1 MAAVDAFKVR
11 AVIEAGYD
19 KNSLRR
25 ANNEIAT
32 SFNSLRTRMSRVAS
46 AARASQTIFMTTG
59 AGIVAAFGAGAMAAA
74 SFEEQFVRVKKTLD
88 IKGETAQIEKS
99 FDNIGKKLRD
109 LTKQSPVTT
118 DAITE
123 IAAVGGQLGVAA
135 SDIVAFTNTI
145 QKLTVATNLSAEN
158 ASMAMSRLQEITG
171 SSVDELDNL
180 GSSLVALGNNFA
192 AQESE
197 IVNAAMQIATS
208 TAQIKGEMNDAAVDA
223 LAFATALRAIG
234 QPSQAGATA
243 IVRLMSELS
252 EAMAQGGDNL
262 QLFAKV
268 ARMSVPA
275 FEQLYSLDSS
285 QAVASFIKGL
295 DDTSSVGLT
304 NISVLQKLGLGQVRT
319 QKAILA
325 LAKANDTLFSA
336 LETANQAYREN
347 NALTEEAERRYETL
361 FSELAKGK
369 NILKA
374 EFIDF
379 GLDKLDGAKKIVKDL
394 NNILFITTRT
404 ALNLADG
411 FTRTII
417 PVMGIVAA
425 FKSVRA
431 SVSAAATDMRM
442 FAELSNRAT
451 IAGATMA
458 TKYNTGKKGA
468 GRFSASNVLSYST
481 GEDGTQVDPMLA
493 RAMVPRSFISN
504 RLGLPFNTLGPQG
517 MKERLSSLGIGK
529 RFSMRALDTLAQ
541 PQLVEQIFGGNVP
554 ASLLMSSDKMMDAQ
568 MTQKGRDQMAKLRK
582 QYMAGEMK
590 KAAFQE
596 KQNAILT
603 QNMAKK
609 GIEKRMLDA
618 SYSQDY
624 FTRFSRETA
633 FGGVKTYMPTA
644 MGQAQARGSLL
655 RAQMRTLPR
664 EGAIKA
670 MQMGVKGLD
679 KMQGAQLLDK
689 SINKVK
695 VFGKQITS
703 LGQKSMMMGK
713 NLKIGLTDNLQKAS
727 SKFKEFTKGYSFIF
741 RGLKDF
747 TKMFLGGFVDGIKDI
762 GIAFKNKFGKQV
774 TDIMS
779 RLKTRVKNVMSSI
792 NTGIS
797 KASESAKK
805 FGDRFTSVMPKVNE
819 QAKSFITRINSGLSK
834 ASALVKNL
842 GNQFKSTFLN
852 FASSLSATFK
862 MIFNG
867 LRDFA
872 QLWINGFKDGIQGI
886 GRFFRNNFGFIFRG
900 LRDFGKLW
908 IDGLK
913 DGIQGIGTFFKN
925 NFGFVFRGLKQFA
938 QLWINGFKD
947 SISALATFFKNN
959 FGFVFRGLRDF
970 AKLWIG
976 GFKDGITALLAPINN
991 LLRRMGT
998 GLASVVQKAK
1008 TSSMFDFKGLAKYNN
1023 SLNKTVSLLKKVQ
1036 ATQLATLVKGRV
1048 GEGDEAIPT
1057 LMHRIRGRASS
1068 AMGRLRGLRPEVT
1081 FEQGVKRGG
1090 FTGAAIDKINS
1101 GIKKLESMQVKSQ
1114 ARINQRQKMYDDL
1127 AIFRQDMK
1135 NKGALTYKQIID
1147 NQIKSLL
1154 KRNQAETG
1162 IDPASLTKRQM
1173 RKFRGAALGGRMG
1186 AFEDHISELRK
1197 RAETTKDLTAEEL
1210 QLLDAT
1216 EKARAGMGRFT
1227 SALKGM
1233 ALAAGKLIFQL
1244 LAFQALFAFVAK
1256 MGAKARGV
1264 EEFGVALGSVSE
1276 KLREIQMETVKLNQL
1291 TAEGGVLEGITD
1303 AATLE
1308 AAMKKVDDIKNQLD
1322 KSKRDAA
1329 TEIGTSFVNDIIIA
1343 GTGNQGAVLE
1353 SLIRFE
1359 MQAFDKSKDQVT
1371 KEIGSAVGNVLINAI
1386 DPEVLRANSNKL
1398 PSVEDV
1404 INSVLFSGKELGKD
1418 VNIPSN
1424 IFDGVSSSILIG
1436 LQDSIGK
1443 SVSGQDLI
1451 RMLGVDDITDPT
1463 VMGELVQDF
1472 NAWGR
1477 KFGANADIIGMIM
1490 GDSDDIAAYG
1500 PLKQLNKIFDNVKA
1514 EIEDAGLV
1522 YEDSEI
1528 AKFTLDLVQ
1537 AMSTAE
1543 GVIGMS
1549 LGGIRDN
1556 FNATLNE
1563 NSQIGKQV
1571 KEFMKNRLQDFR
1583 DTGLVSEAEIKR
1595 AGNNYTAISNLYL
1608 KSYDRFA
1615 QASKLTSDKLQAE
1628 LGITESAALQLAARL
1643 DQAFKETRKSLVN
1656 LASPLPDDAFEDMTA
1671 LDVLME
1677 TIKKNAAQTKF
1688 EKVTTMLGDLGKP
1701 VLAAELG
1708 KMGPGALDMAEQF
1721 LNNPALAAAQEIYLR
1736 SLGGADY
1743 VSEIVPDEAEGA
1755 DAKRLEE
1762 MGYVLGER
1770 SVDGILQGLDDKAD
1784 EVSEAFS
1791 SILMKAFDGAVK
1803 LFIIRS
1809 PSQLMRLRIGQ
1820 PMIDGVIVGIE
1831 DGELK
1836 LKDTFNN
1843 ILKRATADAEIPD
1856 IKGIYKGT
1864 TVDYAGLQNIV
1875 ASKSEFAPNKF
1886 LAGGLLKALGTEF
1899 AMSLDMFAEKLS
1911 KSYGT
1916 AVSRM
1921 QEAFQIITDVT
1932 RAERAQVSQAR
1943 NLVTAKQQYAATLRR
1958 EATLT
1963 ERLEKAKENLIKLEV
1978 EGMQGNITAK
1988 ERIGVLQRELDL
2000 TERKRRLDKEF
2011 TAREALDI
2019 QAQEKKVAELGRMFN
2034 LGIVSA
2040 LEVEAEQ
2047 DALREMKGEFKS
2059 DTEKEL
2065 FLLEYAEA
2073 IDAKEE
2079 YEKQILE
2086 TSPELLQ
2093 ARETYIGLLDEQK
2106 LIQLDIQDG
2115 ANSIAEAEEAV
2126 AAGVLAVEQA
2136 YAVFKEKAPEYQ
2148 AEIEALDGAFGA
2160 VNTRV
2165 GELIETITH
2174 LSADGTFDFSG
2185 LKTQIS
2191 DTVQDLSELLF
2202 AKELDEM
2209 MDMGGLNNF
2218 SQMYMNAV
2226 QAAVGGTTN
2235 EGKTFGQ
2242 LMDAGLLGVS
2252 ENPIFMDLYK
2262 SLGGRRGKEITDLSN
2277 ITKFSE
2283 YFTDAANTRKYM
2295 QMSGDALA
2303 TTGYAGAFTRLVN
2316 SMGVGTFTDSE
2327 GALNFSI
2334 TNAEAISKGLSK
2346 ELMAMGLTGMQDQAY
2361 KQALNLFLEGERA
2374 SRSGPIVDEFFNED
2388 DKDGSGFGT
2397 QGTGKTNININVDS
2411 NNAGFN
2417 FSNWLNDKLANAAG
2431 SFTGFGY
2438 VPGGMMGLRTKGFKM
2453 GGRVP
2458 DMTHIKPKKYAMGG
2472 RDNLMRRAL
2481 VGEYGPEEV
2490 RFVPGSGFL
2499 VKPLTHGG
2507 RGNNTVVENLSVN
2520 VTGVPADPSQARK
2533 AAIEIRKALS
2543 RLDRE
2548 GSTGGSV
2555 RRN

>member
-135 SDIVAFTNTI
+135 SDIVSFTNTI

-285 QAVASFIKGL
+285 QAVAAFIKGL

-336 LETANQAYREN
+336 LDTANQAYREN

-468 GRFSASNVLSYST
+468 GRFSASNVLAYST
-481 GEDGTQVDPMLA
+481 GEDGTEIDPMLA
-493 RAMVPRSFISN
+493 RAMAPRSFMFN
-504 RLGLPFNTLGPQG
+504 RLGLPFNTLKPQG
-517 MKERLSSLGIGK
+517 IKERLSSLGIGK
-529 RFSMRALDTLAQ
+529 SFSMRALDTLAQ

-554 ASLLMSSDKMMDAQ
+554 SSLLMSSDKMMDAQ
-568 MTQKGRDQMAKLRK
+568 MTQAGRDRMAKLRK

-590 KAAFQE
+590 KAAFESEQQ
-596 KQNAILT
+596 KILT
-603 QNMAKK
+603 QNLAKR
-609 GIEKRMLDA
+609 GVEKRMLDA
-618 SYSQDY
+618 AYSQDY

-633 FGGVKTYMPTA
+633 LGGVKTYMPTA
-644 MGQAQARGSLL
+644 MGQLQARGSLL
-655 RAQMRTLPR
+655 RAQMRTAPR

-670 MQMGVKGLD
+670 MQMGVRGLD

-689 SINKVK
+689 TINKVK
-695 VFGKQITS
+695 VFGKQIDS
-703 LGQKSMMMGK
+703 LGKKSMNMGK
-713 NLKIGLTDNLQKAS
+713 NLRIALSDVFQKAS
-727 SKFKEFTKGYSFIF
+727 
-741 RGLKDF
+741 
-747 TKMFLGGFVDGIKDI
+747 
-762 GIAFKNKFGKQV
+762 A
-774 TDIMS
+774 
-779 RLKTRVKNVMSSI
+779 
-792 NTGIS
+792 
-797 KASESAKK
+797 
-805 FGDRFTSVMPKVNE
+805 
-819 QAKSFITRINSGLSK
+819 QAKNF
-834 ASALVKNL
+834 
-842 GNQFKSTFLN
+842 GNQFKFI
-852 FASSLSATFK
+852 FK
-862 MIFNG
+862 G
-867 LRDFA
+867 LREFA
-872 QLWINGFKDGIQGI
+872 MLWINGFKDGIKGL
-886 GRFFRNNFGFIFRG
+886 GTFFMNNFGFIFRG
-900 LRDFGKLW
+900 LRDFARLW

-913 DGIQGIGTFFKN
+913 LGIADAGAFFKK
-925 NFGFVFRGLKQFA
+925 NFGFIFRGLRDFA
-938 QLWINGFKD
+938 RLWINGFKD
-947 SISALATFFKNN
+947 GIAQLSAPIKKIVGQLREGMSFGMQQDKLFRMFDPNVPTRYNNAVKGTISLLKRLQASQLATF
-959 FGFVFRGLRDF
+959 L
-970 AKLWIG
+970 
-976 GFKDGITALLAPINN
+976 
-991 LLRRMGT
+991 
-998 GLASVVQKAK
+998 
-1008 TSSMFDFKGLAKYNN
+1008 
-1023 SLNKTVSLLKKVQ
+1023 
-1036 ATQLATLVKGRV
+1036 KGRV
-1048 GEGDEAIPT
+1048 GEGDDAIPS
-1057 LMHRIRGRASS
+1057 LMGRIRGRASS
-1068 AMGRLRGLRPEVT
+1068 AMDRVRGLRPEVK
-1081 FEQGVKRGG
+1081 FEQGIKSGG
-1090 FTGAAIDKINS
+1090 FTGAAINKIRS

-1186 AFEDHISELRK
+1186 AFEDHIAELRE
-1197 RAETTKDLTAEEL
+1197 RAQTTKDLTAEEL

-1216 EKARAGMGRFT
+1216 DKARAGMGRFT

-1233 ALAAGKLIFQL
+1233 ALAAGKLIIQL
-1244 LAFQALFAFVAK
+1244 LAFQAIFALVAK
-1256 MGAKARGV
+1256 MGAKSRGI
-1264 EEFGVALGSVSE
+1264 EEFAVSLGSVSE
-1276 KLREIQMETVKLNQL
+1276 KLREIQIETVKLDQL
-1291 TAEGGVLEGITD
+1291 TAAGGVLEGITD
-1303 AATLE
+1303 TATLE
-1308 AAMKKVDDIKNQLD
+1308 AAMKKIDDIKNQLE

-1343 GTGNQGAVLE
+1343 GTGNQGSVLE
-1353 SLIRFE
+1353 SLIKFE
-1359 MQAFDKSKDQVT
+1359 MLAFDRSKEQVT
-1371 KEIGSAVGNVLINAI
+1371 KDIGSAVGNVLINAI
-1386 DPEVLRANSNKL
+1386 DPEVLRANAGKL

-1424 IFDGVSSSILIG
+1424 IFDGVSSAMLIE

-1443 SVSGQDLI
+1443 SITGQELI
-1451 RMLGVDDITDPT
+1451 RMLGVDDIDDPG
-1463 VMGELVQDF
+1463 VIGELMQDF

-1490 GDSDDIAAYG
+1490 GDSSDIASG
-1500 PLKQLNKIFDNVKA
+1500 PLKDLNKIFENIKA
-1514 EIEDAGLV
+1514 EIEDAGLD
-1522 YEDSEI
+1522 YDDAEI

-1543 GVIGMS
+1543 GVVGMS
-1549 LGGIRDN
+1549 LEGIRNN

-1595 AGNNYTAISNLYL
+1595 AGNNYNQISNLYL

-1688 EKVTTMLGDLGKP
+1688 EKVTTLLGDLGKP

-1755 DAKRLEE
+1755 DAQRLEE

-1784 EVSEAFS
+1784 EVAEAFS

-1820 PMIDGVIVGIE
+1820 PMIDGVIVGIQ

-1843 ILKRATADAEIPD
+1843 VLKKATADAEIPD
-1856 IKGIYKGT
+1856 LKGIYKGT
-1864 TVDYAGLQNIV
+1864 TVDYGGLQNII
-1875 ASKSEFAPNKF
+1875 ASKSEFAPNQF

-1943 NLVTAKQQYAATLRR
+1943 NLVTAKQQYAAVLRR

-1963 ERLEKAKENLIKLEV
+1963 DRLEKAKENLIKLEV

-2073 IDAKEE
+2073 IDAKEQ
-2079 YEKQILE
+2079 YEKEILE
-2086 TSPELLQ
+2086 TSPELVA

-2106 LIQLDIQDG
+2106 LMQLDIQQG
-2115 ANSIAEAEEAV
+2115 ANSIAEAEERV

-2165 GELIETITH
+2165 GQLIDTITT

-2191 DTVQDLSELLF
+2191 DVVQDLSELLF

-2226 QAAVGGTTN
+2226 KAAVGGTSN

-2242 LMDAGLLGVS
+2242 LMDAGLLGIT
-2252 ENPIFMDLYK
+2252 ENPIFMDLYE

-2277 ITKFSE
+2277 INKFSE
-2283 YFTDAANTRKYM
+2283 YFTDADNTRKYM
-2295 QMSGDALA
+2295 QRSGDALA

-2316 SMGVGTFTDSE
+2316 SMGVGTFTDSD

-2334 TNAEAISKGLSK
+2334 ANAEAISKGLSK

-2361 KQALNLFLEGERA
+2361 KQALNLFLDGERA
-2374 SRSGPIVDEFFNED
+2374 LRAGPIVDEFFND
-2388 DKDGSGFGT
+2388 DDTDPTGFGT
-2397 QGTGKTNININVDS
+2397 AASGRSNITVNIDSGSGTQS
-2411 NNAGFN
+2411 SGFMDYLTSILGN
-2417 FSNWLNDKLANAAG
+2417 YSG
-2431 SFTGFGY
+2431 PVYTPYG
-2438 VPGGMMGLRTKGFKM
+2438 VPGGMMGMRTKGYKM
-2453 GGRVP
+2453 GGRIP
-2458 DMTHIKPKKYAMGG
+2458 DMSHIKPKKYAMGG
-2472 RDNLMRRAL
+2472 RDHMMRRAL